1 VLVNIVSEGC
11 GSMDPETIKLLAMII
26 GLVPFFSFF
35 ALIIIGLEV
44 MSRGAVKRFRR
55 GLRIYGSRLM
65 FPELSIPFIRFLY
78 YGQRSWNLLYGFIPM
93 YQHCTTLS

>member
-1 VLVNIVSEGC
+1 
-11 GSMDPETIKLLAMII
+11 MDPETIGLLAGII
-26 GLVPFFSFF
+26 ALVALFSFF

-55 GLRIYGSRLM
+55 GLRMYGSRLM

-78 YGQRSWNLLYGFIPM
+78 YGQRSWNLLYGFISM
-93 YQHCTTLS
+93 YQHCTVLS